1 MSSTRRTGEL
11 TSALDEAV
19 AAQDGPPALRGERA
33 AASGERAIRAAA
45 RVLAA
50 DTLPDRWASAAITL
64 QQPVATGRRIA
75 VLSPAGGVGRS
86 ALVAAMAREL
96 RAFRSDVV
104 ARLDLADHASGQ
116 AGTTPDPA
124 PTPRT
129 AWAALRDQRPET
141 RLDFLRILADPDT
154 GHVDVHTAPPE
165 PALDAEDVVQLLAE
179 VSRHSAVTLV
189 ECPAGH
195 TDPRTRAAVSTAH
208 ALVVVGRQDRA
219 SVRAV
224 VEYAADLREAYPRT
238 PVLAVANGR
247 DRVGAPWHGG
257 LTRSVA
263 ERALAWTAVGHSRVL
278 RRGPRPEAVLEDE
291 RRLEVMHTAAVA
303 LTLARGLPAAEAT
316 A

>member
-116 AGTTPDPA
+116 AGTTPGPA

-141 RLDFLRILADPDT
+141 RLDFLRSLADPDT

-224 VEYAADLREAYPRT
+224 FEYAADLREAYPRT

-247 DRVGAPWHGG
+247 DRVGAPWHAG

-278 RRGPRPEAVLEDE
+278 RRGPQPEAVLENE

>member
-116 AGTTPDPA
+116 AGTTPGPA

-224 VEYAADLREAYPRT
+224 FEYAADLREAYPRT

-247 DRVGAPWHGG
+247 DRVGAPWHAG
-257 LTRSVA
+257 LTRSVG

-278 RRGPRPEAVLEDE
+278 RRGPRPEAVLENE

>member
-116 AGTTPDPA
+116 AGTTPGPA

-224 VEYAADLREAYPRT
+224 FEYAADLREAYPRT

-247 DRVGAPWHGG
+247 DRVGAPWHAG

-278 RRGPRPEAVLEDE
+278 RRGPRPEAVLEIE